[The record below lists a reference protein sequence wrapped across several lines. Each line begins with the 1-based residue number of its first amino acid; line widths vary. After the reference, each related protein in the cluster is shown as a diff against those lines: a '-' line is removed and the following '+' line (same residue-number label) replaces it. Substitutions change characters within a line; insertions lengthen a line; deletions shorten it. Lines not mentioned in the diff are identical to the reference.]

1 MKRRLQEEEQLAK
14 AKVRLAQETM
24 LTTAEAEKLHAAFRK
39 LDLDGN
45 GFIDR
50 YELEQMYLS
59 STSEVGFDDANAAVS
74 EILRK
79 QDKNGDGQIEFGEF
93 YEAVTGRPFT
103 DEVKKMLPKEAA
115 KTVAEGDA
123 GSSCCIIF

>member
-24 LTTAEAEKLHAAFRK
+24 LTAAEAEKLHAAFRK

-93 YEAVTGRPFT
+93 YEAVTGKPFT
-103 DEVKKMLPKEAA
+103 DEVKKLLPKTASIIG
-115 KTVAEGDA
+115 EGDN